1 VEQTASAAKIAKA
14 IANAVRT
21 ANAANKLDAKPMEN
35 APKAKAA
42 KVKVNA
48 AENAKIQI
56 VLAKVNAKKIRIQTA
71 PNRLSPR

>member
-1 VEQTASAAKIAKA
+1 VVKTASAAKIAKA
-14 IANAVRT
+14 IANAVKT
-21 ANAANKLDAKPMEN
+21 ANVEKKQAAKAMAN
-35 APKAKAA
+35 AQKAKAA

-56 VLAKVNAKKIRIQTA
+56 VLAKANAKIRIQTA